1 MADKAKLKD
10 DIFATAEQAQVR
22 FVSLQF
28 TDIMGVV
35 KNVHIPFHKFGD
47 AVDHGLWFDGSSIE
61 GFARIHESDMFLDPD
76 LSTFGIIPWERG
88 ENATAKVIC
97 DVYTPDGEPFAGDP
111 RSVLRKQLK
120 RAEDLNFRYMTG
132 PELEFFLLRR
142 TTADGSNGNGH
153 GTNGGSN
160 GPSPSLLAVEPLPHD
175 QAGYFDLTTDEASNV
190 RKEMV
195 EALEELGIVVE
206 ASHHEV
212 AIGQHEIDFKYDDA
226 MRTADNAVTFRTTL
240 KAIAQRHGL
249 YATFMPKPFHGINGN
264 GMHTH
269 QSLWSPDGK
278 TNLFHD
284 ANDEYQLSQVAR
296 SFMAGLLAHARGM
309 IAILAPLVNSYKRL
323 VPGYEAPVYISWA
336 RINRSALIRI
346 PQASRGRPEATRL
359 ELRCPDPSCNPYL
372 AFAAMLAA
380 GLDGIQRKLELSKPV
395 EENLYHFD
403 DTMIRKQGVR
413 TLPGSLEEALE
424 ELSNDEVIQAALGPH
439 VCEWFLEAKRAEWN
453 EYRMRVT
460 PWELERYLMTY

>member
-1 MADKAKLKD
+1 MKQRV
-10 DIFATAEQAQVR
+10 FEQAEAANVR

-47 AVDHGLWFDGSSIE
+47 AVEDGLWFDGSSIE

-76 LSTFGIIPWERG
+76 LETFGIIPWERR
-88 ENATAKVIC
+88 EDSSTAKVIC
-97 DVYTPDGEPFAGDP
+97 DVYTPNGEPFAGDP
-111 RSVLRKQLK
+111 RGVLRRQLA
-120 RAEDLNFRYMTG
+120 RAEGMGLRYMTG
-132 PELEFFLLRR
+132 PELEFFMLRR
-142 TTADGSNGNGH
+142 TPLDGSEEHNGQ
-153 GTNGGSN
+153 
-160 GPSPSLLAVEPLPHD
+160 PVVEPLPHD

-212 AIGQHEIDFKYDDA
+212 AVGQHEIDFKYDDA

-240 KAIAQRHGL
+240 KAIAQQHGL
-249 YATFMPKPFHGINGN
+249 YATFMPKPFHGINGS
-264 GMHTH
+264 GMHCH
-269 QSLWSPDGK
+269 QSLWSCDGK
-278 TNLFHD
+278 TNLFYD
-284 ANDEYQLSQVAR
+284 ASDEYQLSATAR

-372 AFAAMLAA
+372 AFSAMLAA
-380 GLDGIQRKLELSKPV
+380 GLDGIERNLELARPV

-413 TLPGSLEEALE
+413 TLPSSLGEALNE
-424 ELSNDEVIQAALGPH
+424 FSADEVIQTALGAH

-453 EYRMRVT
+453 EYSIQVT
-460 PWELERYLMTY
+460 PWELGRYLMTY

>member
-1 MADKAKLKD
+1 MASTDKAAIKQRV
-10 DIFATAEQAQVR
+10 FEQAEAAKVR

-28 TDIMGVV
+28 TDIMGIV

-47 AVDHGLWFDGSSIE
+47 AVEHGLWFDGSSVE

-76 LSTFGIIPWERG
+76 LETFGIIPWERG
-88 ENATAKVIC
+88 DNDSTAKVIC
-97 DVYTPDGEPFAGDP
+97 DVYTPDGEAFAGDP
-111 RSVLRKQLK
+111 RGVLRRQIKL
-120 RAEDLNFRYMTG
+120 AEDMGFRYMTG
-132 PELEFFLLRR
+132 PELEFFMLRR
-142 TTADGSNGNGH
+142 NGLEADNGL
-153 GTNGGSN
+153 
-160 GPSPSLLAVEPLPHD
+160 PKVEALPHD

-190 RKEMV
+190 RKKMV

-240 KAIAQRHGL
+240 KAIAQQHGL

-264 GMHTH
+264 GVHTH
-269 QSLWSPDGK
+269 QSLWSCDGK
-278 TNLFHD
+278 TNLFYEAD
-284 ANDEYQLSQVAR
+284 DEYLLSQTAR
-296 SFMAGLLAHARGM
+296 SFMAGLLAHAPGM

-323 VPGYEAPVYISWA
+323 VPGFEAPVYISWA

-372 AFAAMLAA
+372 AFSAMLAA
-380 GLDGIQRKLELSKPV
+380 GLDGIQRKLELAEPV

-403 DTMIRKQGVR
+403 DTTIRKQGVR
-413 TLPGSLEEALE
+413 TLPGSLEEALDE
-424 ELSNDEVIQAALGPH
+424 FAKDEVIQAGLGAH
-439 VCEWFLEAKRAEWN
+439 VCEWFMEAKRAEWSD
-453 EYRMRVT
+453 YRIQVT

>member
-1 MADKAKLKD
+1 MPGTDKAAMKQRV
-10 DIFATAEQAQVR
+10 FEQAEAANVR

-35 KNVHIPFHKFGD
+35 KNVHIPFHRFSG

-61 GFARIHESDMFLDPD
+61 GFARIHESDMYLDPD
-76 LSTFGIIPWERG
+76 LETFGIIPWERG
-88 ENATAKVIC
+88 ADSATAKVIC

-111 RSVLRKQLK
+111 RSVLRGQLK
-120 RAEDLNFRYMTG
+120 RAESLGFRYMTG
-132 PELEFFLLRR
+132 PELEFFMLRR
-142 TTADGSNGNGH
+142 TGVNSVELNGNGSSSS
-153 GTNGGSN
+153 GGALN
-160 GPSPSLLAVEPLPHD
+160 VEALPHD
-175 QAGYFDLTTDEASNV
+175 QAGYFDLTTDEAANV

-212 AIGQHEIDFKYDDA
+212 AIGQHEIDFRYDDA

-240 KAIAQRHGL
+240 KAIAQLHGL
-249 YATFMPKPFHGINGN
+249 CATFMPKPFHGINGN
-264 GMHTH
+264 GMHCH

-284 ANDEYQLSQVAR
+284 ANDEYQLSSVAR

-323 VPGYEAPVYISWA
+323 VPGYEAPVYIRWA

-346 PQASRGRPEATRL
+346 PQASRGQPEATRL

-380 GLDGIQRKLELSKPV
+380 GLDGIQRKLELARPV

-413 TLPGSLEEALE
+413 TLPGSLEEALNE
-424 ELSNDEVIQAALGPH
+424 FGADEVIQSALGAH
-439 VCEWFLEAKRAEWN
+439 VCEWFNEAKRAEWN
-453 EYRMRVT
+453 DYRIRVT
-460 PWELERYLMTY
+460 PWERDRYLMTY

>member
-1 MADKAKLKD
+1 MPSTDKAAMKQRV
-10 DIFATAEQAQVR
+10 FEQAETANVR

-28 TDIMGVV
+28 TDIMGIV

-47 AVDHGLWFDGSSIE
+47 AVDHGLWFDGSSVE

-76 LSTFGIIPWERG
+76 LETFGIIPWERG
-88 ENATAKVIC
+88 DNDSTAKVIC
-97 DVYTPDGEPFAGDP
+97 DVYTPDGEAFAGDP
-111 RSVLRKQLK
+111 RGVLRRQIKL
-120 RAEDLNFRYMTG
+120 AEDMGFRYMTG
-132 PELEFFLLRR
+132 PELEFFMVRR
-142 TTADGSNGNGH
+142 TGLELDRGM
-153 GTNGGSN
+153 
-160 GPSPSLLAVEPLPHD
+160 PSVEPLPHD

-190 RKEMV
+190 RKKMV

-240 KAIAQRHGL
+240 KAIAQQHGL

-269 QSLWSPDGK
+269 QSLWSCDGK
-278 TNLFHD
+278 TNLFYD
-284 ANDEYQLSQVAR
+284 ADDEYHLSQIAR

-323 VPGYEAPVYISWA
+323 VPGFEAPVYISWA

-372 AFAAMLAA
+372 AFSAMLAA
-380 GLDGIQRKLELSKPV
+380 GLDGIQRNLELAKPV

-413 TLPGSLEEALE
+413 TLPSSLEEALNE
-424 ELSNDEVIQAALGPH
+424 FAEDDVIQTALGAH
-439 VCEWFLEAKRAEWN
+439 VCEWFMEAKRAEWS
-453 EYRMRVT
+453 EYRIQVT